1 MGDVV
6 VAKLAGFCFGV
17 SRAVESVEKT
27 IDGRS
32 EIYTLGKLIHNPTFI
47 KKLEEKGVRVIDDS
61 MLDENFRVSGR
72 KAPGDCLHARARG
85 HSGYIREI
93 VRNGGEKQ
101 LFQGRRLH
109 LSLRRENTQNRA
121 RMPKNAIFCVLG
133 DPDHPEVKGFVSET
147 NAVAVVAPTADELI
161 KKVENLYSDD
171 LKNRRPDSPRRPDH
185 AKAFRVGE
193 NSENLQNL
201 LWEFT
206 NL

>member
-61 MLDENFRVSGR
+61 MLDEIFASADEKHPVTV
-72 KAPGDCLHARARG
+72 CTRAHG
-85 HSGYIREI
+85 VTREI
-93 VRNGGEKQ
+93 SAK
-101 LFQGRRLH
+101 
-109 LSLRRENTQNRA
+109 LSGMAAKNSFFKVVDCTCPYVAKIHKIAREC
-121 RMPKNAIFCVLG
+121 PKNVIFCVLG
-133 DPDHPEVKGFVSET
+133 DPDHPEVKGVRQRDRRRRRRRSHRRR
-147 NAVAVVAPTADELI
+147 AH

-171 LKNRRPDSPRRPDH
+171 LKTRRP
-185 AKAFRVGE
+185 G
-193 NSENLQNL
+193 
-201 LWEFT
+201 
-206 NL
+206 